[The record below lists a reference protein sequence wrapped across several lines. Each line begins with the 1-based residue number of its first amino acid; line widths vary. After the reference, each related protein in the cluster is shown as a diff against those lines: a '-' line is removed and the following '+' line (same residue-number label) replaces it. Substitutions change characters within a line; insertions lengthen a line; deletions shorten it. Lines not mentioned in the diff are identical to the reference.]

1 MTPGSVLH
9 WRFGRGY
16 SSAATGSG
24 GTVTAV
30 VTDPPV
36 VGDRRKNT
44 SAWAS
49 YNRRRWAIEKDVLD
63 RDDRAPFVCE
73 CRSPACLSAVEL
85 TIMEYEA
92 AHMSLSWRAVRPEH
106 VTLDDAAEV
115 IVRHPH
121 FWVIELGRL

>member
-1 MTPGSVLH
+1 VV
-9 WRFGRGY
+9 
-16 SSAATGSG
+16 AT
-24 GTVTAV
+24 VKA
-30 VTDPPV
+30 PPV

-49 YNRRRWAIEKDVLD
+49 YNNRRWRFEKDVLHLD
-63 RDDRAPFVCE
+63 QRAPFVCE
-73 CRSPACLSAVEL
+73 CANPSCLAAVEL
-85 TIMEYEA
+85 TMMEYEA
-92 AHMSLSWRAVRPEH
+92 AHMCPSWRAVIPEH